1 MAIFNRNNYKKPT
14 AKAPDNSALVAAAAK
29 KRLEMTPQNAAVKP
43 IGFANPNQAN
53 PAAVSNAGL
62 NQPKVPKDILKDRN
76 ILPGTTP
83 PASSTTQSPIAGATP
98 EQRASMDETTQG
110 KDLNGDGKIGD
121 REMTNQELQDA
132 AIRKLLEGG
141 ASPEQI
147 AAERKAAEDKLAVQQ
162 AQSIQSTR
170 ARTGLGGM
178 GLTGAAGQ
186 LEGQVRSETSR
197 DSTLAMADFERQQRA
212 EAAQR
217 ALQGM
222 DAARAAEVYGIE
234 LAAYEK
240 EMEEDL
246 NGDGTIGAVPKA
258 ATSSTAI
265 TQTQG
270 DTATAAEIA
279 AIKNNKNPDVVKE
292 QQNFISYGADYN
304 GDGAMTPAEKARF
317 EKERWD
323 GLTKSGEQRKNGG
336 SVEFEPQNQPPG
348 NGWVMISVGGTDR
361 EGNSTP
367 AVMYNPQTGKFARYS
382 G

>member
-1 MAIFNRNNYKKPT
+1 MAIFNRNTYKKPT
-14 AKAPDNSALVAAAAK
+14 AKAPDNSALIAAAAK
-29 KRLEMTPQNAAVKP
+29 KRLEITPQNPAIKP
-43 IGFANPNQAN
+43 IGFANPNQPN

-62 NQPKVPKDILKDRN
+62 NEPKVPKDILKDRN
-76 ILPGTTP
+76 VLPGTKP
-83 PASSTTQSPIAGATP
+83 PASSATQSPIAGQTP
-98 EQRASMDETTQG
+98 EQRAAFDETAQG

-147 AAERKAAEDKLAVQQ
+147 AAERKAMQDKLAVQQ

-170 ARTGLGGM
+170 ARAGLGGG
-178 GLTGAAGQ
+178 GLTGATAQ

-197 DSTLAMADFERQQRA
+197 DSALAMADFERQQRA

-234 LAAYEK
+234 LAAYET
-240 EMEEDL
+240 EMEKDL
-246 NGDGTIGAVPKA
+246 NGDGVIGAVSGK
-258 ATSSTAI
+258 TSSNTAV
-265 TQTQG
+265 TQTPG
-270 DTATAAEIA
+270 ESATETEIA
-279 AIKNNKNPDVVKE
+279 AIKNNKNPDVIKE

-317 EKERWD
+317 EKERMD
-323 GLTKSGEQRKNGG
+323 GITKSAEQRKNGG
-336 SVEFEPQNQPPG
+336 SVQYEPQNQPPG
-348 NGWVMISVGGTDR
+348 NGWIMISPGRVDR
-361 EGNSTP
+361 EGNTQP

>member
-29 KRLEMTPQNAAVKP
+29 KRLEMTPQNPLGNAAVKP
-43 IGFANPNQAN
+43 IGFANPNQTN
-53 PAAVSNAGL
+53 PAAVSNVGL

-76 ILPGTTP
+76 VLPGTKP
-83 PASSTTQSPIAGATP
+83 PATSATQSPIAGATP
-98 EQRASMDETTQG
+98 EQRASMDETAQG

-197 DSTLAMADFERQQRA
+197 DSALAMADFDRQQRA

-240 EMEEDL
+240 EMEADL
-246 NGDGTIGAVPKA
+246 NGDGTIGAVPKNPA
-258 ATSSTAI
+258 GSTAI
-265 TQTQG
+265 PQTEG
-270 DTATAAEIA
+270 DTTSAVDIA
-279 AIKNNKNPDVVKE
+279 AIKK
-292 QQNFISYGADYN
+292 QQKIL
-304 GDGAMTPAEKARF
+304 M
-317 EKERWD
+317 
-323 GLTKSGEQRKNGG
+323 
-336 SVEFEPQNQPPG
+336 
-348 NGWVMISVGGTDR
+348 
-361 EGNSTP
+361 
-367 AVMYNPQTGKFARYS
+367 
-382 G
+382 